1 MRFGRRRVDRTYDSS
16 QRARSALS
24 RTKAVSCLAAACCIV
39 CTGASA
45 QNAPKTPDRIWL
57 STGRSAGFGSPP
69 RRFSLDPA
77 RSYALSELVDLA
89 EQHNPI
95 TRVAWEQAKAQ
106 AAAAG
111 VARSSL
117 FPVLAAKA
125 IAESDRLDLLF
136 NSTWVQDTLGVFQGT
151 VALTYTIFDF
161 NARVDVLAEAKAVL
175 RAQNFSFNNT
185 HLQII
190 YRVTAAYYDVLNA
203 TGQLDA
209 AEANLKNAT
218 TVQQDAEARLANGL
232 ATLPDVLETRAAT
245 AQANYD
251 LVNTQGGRLI
261 ALGNLATALGAVPTS
276 DIHVQPIDDLS
287 LPGPLSETVED
298 AIAEAFRERP
308 DLLSQA
314 ERIQAAGDLVR
325 QVKTTFLPKLSFVG
339 DIGRS
344 RAYGEQLPLPGA
356 YFSGEIWDAGLSL
369 EWNLFEG
376 GRRRS
381 ELAEAHAE
389 QNQAQAELDTLRD
402 DAENQVWTAYINVKT
417 AYAQQQAAAA
427 LLAASTA
434 SYNAAVEAYNAG
446 VRNLLDVVSAQRSL
460 AQARSEDVTART
472 QLLRQTAALAFSTGD
487 LLKSARRP

>member
-1 MRFGRRRVDRTYDSS
+1 MRLGRERVARRYDLS
-16 QRARSALS
+16 QKAGRQLSAAKVILCLTAASYISCAGAR
-24 RTKAVSCLAAACCIV
+24 
-39 CTGASA
+39 A
-45 QNAPKTPDRIWL
+45 QNAPKTPDQIWL
-57 STGRSAGFGSPP
+57 PTGRSVTVGSAA

-77 RSYALSELVDLA
+77 TSYTLSQLIDLA
-89 EQHNPI
+89 EQHNPT

-117 FPVLAAKA
+117 FPVLTARA
-125 IAESDRLDLLF
+125 IAESARQDLIF
-136 NSTWVQDTLGVFQGT
+136 NTSWYQDTLGVFEGT

-161 NARVDVLAEAKAVL
+161 NARVDALAEAKALL

-190 YRVTAAYYDVLNA
+190 YRVTAAYYDALNA
-203 TGQLDA
+203 AGQLDA
-209 AEANLKNAT
+209 AKANLRNAT

-232 ATLPDVLETRAAT
+232 ATLPDVLEARASA

-251 LVNTQGGRLI
+251 LINIQGSRLI
-261 ALGNLATALGAVPTS
+261 ALGNLATTLGAVPTS
-276 DIHVQPIDDLS
+276 DITLQPIDQLS
-287 LPGPLSETVED
+287 MPGPLSETVED
-298 AIAEAFRERP
+298 AIAEALRERP

-314 ERIQAAGDLVR
+314 ERIQASRDSVR
-325 QVKTTFLPKLSFVG
+325 QVRTTFLPTLTFAG
-339 DIGRS
+339 DIGRAH
-344 RAYGEQLPLPGA
+344 AYGEQLPLPGVYA
-356 YFSGEIWDAGLSL
+356 TGEVWDANLSL
-369 EWNLFEG
+369 QWNLFEG

-417 AYAQQQAAAA
+417 AYARQQAAAA
-427 LLAASTA
+427 LLEASTA

-472 QLLRQTAALAFSTGD
+472 QLLRQTATLAFSTGD